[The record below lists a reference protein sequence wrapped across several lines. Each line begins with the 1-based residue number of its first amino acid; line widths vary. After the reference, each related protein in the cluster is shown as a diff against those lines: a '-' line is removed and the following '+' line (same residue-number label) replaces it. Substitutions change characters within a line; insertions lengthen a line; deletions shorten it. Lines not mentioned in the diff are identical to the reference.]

1 MKLYVIY
8 YKIKKIPGKNKGR
21 GIFMKK
27 FLKIFGIILGI
38 IIGVTIVL
46 GIIFFTIDY
55 NKIKN
60 NQLPI
65 FCIKDPAGTVM
76 DGGTIIY
83 WGLGYKVIDFHTI
96 SGYDDIKIGPWSMQY
111 NDFDDEIEQYDK
123 IRNEKIEKIQSS
135 KVSTIEIKNLSTTCN
150 LDIDEMYQILTI
162 VEKANFIPKTCKNKI
177 QYYINYNSE
186 VENQRRKYGIETC
199 GTGYHITSDDGT
211 EAILSTIQNEQLDK
225 IINKYFE

>member
-1 MKLYVIY
+1 
-8 YKIKKIPGKNKGR
+8 
-21 GIFMKK
+21 MKK
-27 FLKIFGIILGI
+27 WLKISGVIVGTMLLIMIILG
-38 IIGVTIVL
+38 L
-46 GIIFFTIDY
+46 IFFTIDY
-55 NKIKN
+55 NRVKN
-60 NQLPI
+60 NEDPK
-65 FCIKDPAGTVM
+65 FCIKELGVIM

-150 LDIDEMYQILTI
+150 LDIDEMYQILII

-186 VENQRRKYGIETC
+186 KENQSRKYGIETC

>member
-1 MKLYVIY
+1 
-8 YKIKKIPGKNKGR
+8 
-21 GIFMKK
+21 MKK
-27 FLKIFGIILGI
+27 WLKISGVIVGTMLLIMIILG
-38 IIGVTIVL
+38 L
-46 GIIFFTIDY
+46 IFFTIDY
-55 NKIKN
+55 NRVKN
-60 NQLPI
+60 NEDPK
-65 FCIKDPAGTVM
+65 FCIKELGVIM

-186 VENQRRKYGIETC
+186 KENQSRKYGIETC